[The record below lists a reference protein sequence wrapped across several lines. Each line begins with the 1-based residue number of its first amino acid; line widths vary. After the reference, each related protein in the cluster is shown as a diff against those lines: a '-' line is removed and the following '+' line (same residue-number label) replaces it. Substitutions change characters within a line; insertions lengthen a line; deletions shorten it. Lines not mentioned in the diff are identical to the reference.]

1 MIKSALLA
9 AVLGLAFVAPAYAQ
23 SDFVCD
29 EANMTKVKTD
39 IDAMTD
45 KEKQTTSVQEWEL
58 ALAEMKGSKLED
70 CQKRIRQLQEK
81 TILAALIKSPKQL
94 FVYNNQLR

>member
-29 EANMTKVKTD
+29 EASMTKVKTD

-45 KEKQTTSVQEWEL
+45 KEKQTTSVQEWEQ
-58 ALAEMKGSKLED
+58 ALAEMKGSKLDD

-81 TILAALIKSPKQL
+81 NKASGG
-94 FVYNNQLR
+94 